1 MFQAESLTESD
12 SWMCPECQDKEARKP
27 TTGKKR
33 VTTPASSYSKR
44 EVDYNNKRE
53 VDYNN
58 KRDNNKREVDPSA
71 AFKPIP
77 ITPMTVAATTTSSKE
92 SLSSAKKGATE
103 KAGKTMSSKKKEEG
117 KEAETKPSVPVPP
130 KKNLVLAEKLKKAA
144 TATGRRSRDR

>member
-33 VTTPASSYSKR
+33 VTTPASSY
-44 EVDYNNKRE
+44 NKRE
-53 VDYNN
+53 VDY
-58 KRDNNKREVDPSA
+58 NNKREVDPSA

-92 SLSSAKKGATE
+92 SLSSAKKG
-103 KAGKTMSSKKKEEG
+103 GKTMSSKKKEEG
-117 KEAETKPSVPVPP
+117 KETETKPSVPVPP

-144 TATGRRSRDR
+144 TATGRRSRDRWSHN

>member
-1 MFQAESLTESD
+1 
-12 SWMCPECQDKEARKP
+12 MCPECQDKEARKP

-33 VTTPASSYSKR
+33 VTTPASSY
-44 EVDYNNKRE
+44 NKRE
-53 VDYNN
+53 VEY
-58 KRDNNKREVDPSA
+58 NKREVDPSA

-144 TATGRRSRDR
+144 TATGRRSRDRWSHNWSHN

>member
-33 VTTPASSYSKR
+33 VTTPASSY
-44 EVDYNNKRE
+44 NKRE

-117 KEAETKPSVPVPP
+117 KQTETKPLVPVPP

-144 TATGRRSRDR
+144 TATGRRSRDRWSHN

>member
-1 MFQAESLTESD
+1 
-12 SWMCPECQDKEARKP
+12 MCPECQDKEARKP

-33 VTTPASSYSKR
+33 VTTPASSY
-44 EVDYNNKRE
+44 
-53 VDYNN
+53 
-58 KRDNNKREVDPSA
+58 NNKREVDPSA

-117 KEAETKPSVPVPP
+117 KETETKPSVPVPP

-144 TATGRRSRDR
+144 TATGRRSRDRWSHN

>member
-44 EVDYNNKRE
+44 EVDYNNKR
-53 VDYNN
+53 
-58 KRDNNKREVDPSA
+58 DNNKREVDPSA

-92 SLSSAKKGATE
+92 SLSSAKKG
-103 KAGKTMSSKKKEEG
+103 GKTMSSKRKEEG
-117 KEAETKPSVPVPP
+117 KETETNPSVPVPP

-144 TATGRRSRDR
+144 TATGRRSRDRWSHN

>member
-33 VTTPASSYSKR
+33 VTTPASSY
-44 EVDYNNKRE
+44 NNKRE
-53 VDYNN
+53 VDNN
-58 KRDNNKREVDPSA
+58 KREVDNNKKREVDPSA

-144 TATGRRSRDR
+144 TATGRRSRDRWSHN

>member
-33 VTTPASSYSKR
+33 VTTPASSY
-44 EVDYNNKRE
+44 NKRE
-53 VDYNN
+53 VDY
-58 KRDNNKREVDPSA
+58 NNKREVDPSA

-92 SLSSAKKGATE
+92 SLSSAKKG
-103 KAGKTMSSKKKEEG
+103 GKTMSLKRKEEG
-117 KEAETKPSVPVPP
+117 KETETKPSVPVPP

-144 TATGRRSRDR
+144 TATGRRSRDRWNHN

>member
-33 VTTPASSYSKR
+33 VTTPASSY
-44 EVDYNNKRE
+44 NKRE
-53 VDYNN
+53 VDY
-58 KRDNNKREVDPSA
+58 NNKREVDPSA

-77 ITPMTVAATTTSSKE
+77 ITPMTVASTTTSSKE
-92 SLSSAKKGATE
+92 SLSSAKKG
-103 KAGKTMSSKKKEEG
+103 GKTVSSKKKEEG
-117 KEAETKPSVPVPP
+117 KETETKPSVPVPP

-144 TATGRRSRDR
+144 TATGRRSRDRWSHN

>member
-1 MFQAESLTESD
+1 
-12 SWMCPECQDKEARKP
+12 MCPECQDKEARKP

-33 VTTPASSYSKR
+33 VTTPASSY
-44 EVDYNNKRE
+44 NNKRE
-53 VDYNN
+53 VD
-58 KRDNNKREVDPSA
+58 KDNKREVDPSA
-71 AFKPIP
+71 ASKPIP

-117 KEAETKPSVPVPP
+117 KETETKPSVPVPP

-144 TATGRRSRDR
+144 TATGRRSRDRWSHNWSHN

>member
-33 VTTPASSYSKR
+33 VTTPASS
-44 EVDYNNKRE
+44 YNNKRE

-117 KEAETKPSVPVPP
+117 KETETKPSVPVPP

-144 TATGRRSRDR
+144 TATGRRSRDRWSHN

>member
-1 MFQAESLTESD
+1 
-12 SWMCPECQDKEARKP
+12 MCPECQDKEARKP

-33 VTTPASSYSKR
+33 VTTPAPSYNKR

-53 VDYNN
+53 VDY
-58 KRDNNKREVDPSA
+58 NKREVDPSA

-92 SLSSAKKGATE
+92 SLNSAKKGATE

-144 TATGRRSRDR
+144 TATGRRSRDRWSHN

>member
-1 MFQAESLTESD
+1 
-12 SWMCPECQDKEARKP
+12 MCPECQDKEARKP

-33 VTTPASSYSKR
+33 VTTPASSYNNKRGVDNNKKR
-44 EVDYNNKRE
+44 EVS
-53 VDYNN
+53 
-58 KRDNNKREVDPSA
+58 DPSA

-117 KEAETKPSVPVPP
+117 KETETKPSVPVPP

-144 TATGRRSRDR
+144 TATGRRSRDRWSHNWSHN

>member
-92 SLSSAKKGATE
+92 SLSSAKKG
-103 KAGKTMSSKKKEEG
+103 GKTMSSKKKEEG
-117 KEAETKPSVPVPP
+117 KEAETKPSVPVRP

>member
-1 MFQAESLTESD
+1 
-12 SWMCPECQDKEARKP
+12 MCPECQDKEARKP

-33 VTTPASSYSKR
+33 VTTPASSYNNKR
-44 EVDYNNKRE
+44 EVEYNNKRE
-53 VDYNN
+53 ANN
-58 KRDNNKREVDPSA
+58 KKREADPSA

-117 KEAETKPSVPVPP
+117 KETETKPSVPVPP

-144 TATGRRSRDR
+144 TATGRRSRDRLSHN

>member
-33 VTTPASSYSKR
+33 VTTPASSY
-44 EVDYNNKRE
+44 NKRE
-53 VDYNN
+53 VDY
-58 KRDNNKREVDPSA
+58 NNKREVDPSA

-77 ITPMTVAATTTSSKE
+77 ITPMTVASTTTSSKE
-92 SLSSAKKGATE
+92 SLSSAKKG
-103 KAGKTMSSKKKEEG
+103 GKTMSSKKKEEG
-117 KEAETKPSVPVPP
+117 KETETKPSVPVPP

-144 TATGRRSRDR
+144 TATGRRSRDRWSHN

>member
-33 VTTPASSYSKR
+33 VTTPASSY
-44 EVDYNNKRE
+44 NKRE
-53 VDYNN
+53 VDY
-58 KRDNNKREVDPSA
+58 NNKREVDPSA

-117 KEAETKPSVPVPP
+117 KETGTKPSVPVPP

-144 TATGRRSRDR
+144 TATGRRSRDRWGHN

>member
-33 VTTPASSYSKR
+33 VTTPASSY
-44 EVDYNNKRE
+44 NKRE
-53 VDYNN
+53 VDY
-58 KRDNNKREVDPSA
+58 NNKREVDPSA

-92 SLSSAKKGATE
+92 SLNSAKKG
-103 KAGKTMSSKKKEEG
+103 GKTMSSKKKEEG

-144 TATGRRSRDR
+144 TATGRRSRDRWSHN

>member
-1 MFQAESLTESD
+1 
-12 SWMCPECQDKEARKP
+12 MCPECQDKEARKP

-33 VTTPASSYSKR
+33 VTTPASSY
-44 EVDYNNKRE
+44 NKRE
-53 VDYNN
+53 VDY
-58 KRDNNKREVDPSA
+58 NNKREVDPSA

-144 TATGRRSRDR
+144 TATGRRSRDRWSYNWSHN

>member
-1 MFQAESLTESD
+1 
-12 SWMCPECQDKEARKP
+12 MCPECQDKEARKP

-33 VTTPASSYSKR
+33 VTTPASSY
-44 EVDYNNKRE
+44 NNKRE
-53 VDYNN
+53 VS
-58 KRDNNKREVDPSA
+58 DPSA

-117 KEAETKPSVPVPP
+117 KETETKPSVAVPP

-144 TATGRRSRDR
+144 TATGRRSRDRWSHN

>member
-33 VTTPASSYSKR
+33 VTTPASSYS
-44 EVDYNNKRE
+44 KRE

-130 KKNLVLAEKLKKAA
+130 KKNLILAEKLKKAA
-144 TATGRRSRDR
+144 TASGRRSRDRWSHN

>member
-1 MFQAESLTESD
+1 
-12 SWMCPECQDKEARKP
+12 MCPECQDKEARKP

-33 VTTPASSYSKR
+33 VTTPASSY
-44 EVDYNNKRE
+44 NKRE
-53 VDYNN
+53 AS
-58 KRDNNKREVDPSA
+58 DPSA

-144 TATGRRSRDR
+144 TATGRRSRDRWSHN

>member
-1 MFQAESLTESD
+1 MFQAQSLTESD

-33 VTTPASSYSKR
+33 VTTPASSYNKKR
-44 EVDYNNKRE
+44 EA
-53 VDYNN
+53 
-58 KRDNNKREVDPSA
+58 DNNKREATNKREVAPSA

-117 KEAETKPSVPVPP
+117 KEAETKPSVAVPP

-144 TATGRRSRDR
+144 TATGRRSRDRWSHN